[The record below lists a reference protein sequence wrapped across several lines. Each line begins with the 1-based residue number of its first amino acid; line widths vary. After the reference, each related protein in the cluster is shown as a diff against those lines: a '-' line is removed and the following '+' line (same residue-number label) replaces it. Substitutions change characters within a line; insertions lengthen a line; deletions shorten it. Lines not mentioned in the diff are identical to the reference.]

1 MLEKLS
7 QSDRFS
13 SMIAAASQVLEELN
27 EVGEEAA
34 FVDRI
39 DDILDG
45 ENIMTMD
52 DASVSAALFDLD
64 LEELA
69 ALEAIEVQMSQ
80 DAVMEAERQ
89 AMENE
94 MLQANLI
101 ASNSPMQAI
110 ADTMT
115 EAEEIEAMFIAA
127 GHAALDNT

>member
-1 MLEKLS
+1 
-7 QSDRFS
+7 
-13 SMIAAASQVLEELN
+13 MIAAASQVLEELN

-115 EAEEIEAMFIAA
+115 EAEEIEAMFIA